1 MVTYDPSGLFGG
13 NVNVNQIEN
22 QLNMLGEDGWE
33 LISCTSSNQDY
44 GSTKSLVCIFKRR
57 KDIEIQDLSG

>member
-1 MVTYDPSGLFGG
+1 MEKFEYKVVTYDPSGFFGG
-13 NVNVNQIEN
+13 IVKVNQIEN

-33 LISCTSSNQDY
+33 LISCTSSNQSD

-57 KDIEIQDLSG
+57 KDI